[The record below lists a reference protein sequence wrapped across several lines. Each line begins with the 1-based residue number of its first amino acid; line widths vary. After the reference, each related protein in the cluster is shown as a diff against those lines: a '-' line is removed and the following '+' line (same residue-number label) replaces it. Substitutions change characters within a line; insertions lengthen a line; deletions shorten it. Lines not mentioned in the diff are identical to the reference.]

1 MRAKNQQLKRVL
13 LVCSRRCDR
22 VENDL
27 RHAGY
32 RVIKVADGAVAIE
45 RAKHERLN
53 AAVLIS
59 TGTQMDL
66 AETALNLKDIN
77 STVEIIIVVGSDIAG
92 EKAAQ
97 TAAIIRALPE
107 TSVVTIGEF
116 DRYLAS
122 LESKG
127 RPVMRTKV
135 TAND

>member
-13 LVCSRRCDR
+13 LVCSRGCDR

-27 RHAGY
+27 HHAGY
-32 RVIKVADGAVAIE
+32 RVIKVTDGAVAIE

-59 TGTQMDL
+59 TGRQMDL

-77 STVEIIIVVGSDIAG
+77 SSVEIIIVVGSDVAG

-97 TAAIIRALPE
+97 TAAIVRALPE
-107 TSVVTIGEF
+107 TSVVTVGEF

-122 LESKG
+122 LETKE
-127 RPVMRTKV
+127 RRVIRTKA
-135 TAND
+135 TA

>member
-1 MRAKNQQLKRVL
+1 MGARDPQLKKVL
-13 LVCSRRCDR
+13 LVCSRGCDR
-22 VENDL
+22 VEDNL

-45 RAKHERLN
+45 RARYERLN

-77 STVEIIIVVGSDIAG
+77 STVEIIIVVGSDVAD

-97 TAAIIRALPE
+97 TAAIVRALPG

-122 LESKG
+122 VASKA
-127 RPVMRTKV
+127 RP
-135 TAND
+135 AH

>member
-1 MRAKNQQLKRVL
+1 MRAKDSQLKKVL
-13 LVCSRRCDR
+13 LVCSRGCDR
-22 VENDL
+22 VEDNL

-45 RAKHERLN
+45 RARHERLN

-59 TGTQMDL
+59 TGTRMDL

-77 STVEIIIVVGSDIAG
+77 STVDIVIVVGSDVAG
-92 EKAAQ
+92 EKTAE
-97 TAAIIRALPE
+97 TAAIVRALPE

-122 LESKG
+122 RESKG
-127 RPVMRTKV
+127 KPVMNQGT
-135 TAND
+135 TTD

>member
-1 MRAKNQQLKRVL
+1 MRAKDPQLKQVL
-13 LVCSRRCDR
+13 LVCSRGCDR
-22 VENDL
+22 VEDNL

-32 RVIKVADGAVAIE
+32 RVIKVADGTAAIE
-45 RAKHERLN
+45 RAKHEPLN

-66 AETALNLKDIN
+66 AETVLNLKDIN
-77 STVEIIIVVGSDIAG
+77 SSVAITIVVGSNAAE

-97 TAAIIRALPE
+97 TAAIVRAVPE

-122 LESKG
+122 VAWKG
-127 RPVMRTKV
+127 RP
-135 TAND
+135 AH

>member
-1 MRAKNQQLKRVL
+1 MRAKNPQLKKVL
-13 LVCSRRCDR
+13 LVCSRGCAG
-22 VENDL
+22 VEENL

-45 RAKHERLN
+45 RAKHERLT

-77 STVEIIIVVGSDIAG
+77 STVEIIILVGSDTAG

-97 TAAIIRALPE
+97 TAAIVRALPE

-122 LESKG
+122 VASKG
-127 RPVMRTKV
+127 RLGH
-135 TAND
+135 